1 MVMVDLGKAAVT
13 AIRSCPRP
21 ARALAGL
28 SLLRPHQWIK
38 NGFIAAPLFFTP
50 SALSWTSVAAVG
62 GAVAS
67 FCALASAVYILNDYL
82 DREADRGH
90 PTKRHRPLAA
100 GTVPVPFAFALLGLL
115 LAAGLGLALALPGRF
130 AVVAVLYLAANLGYC
145 FTFKHVAIVDVLIIA
160 LGFVLRVEGGGAV
173 IGVVPTAWIVIITGL
188 LALFLALAKRRD
200 DLACAL
206 DGRHRRSLD
215 GYNRPFLDVA
225 VSVTLGALLVAYL
238 IYTTDAL
245 VMERLGTPNLFYTAP
260 FVVAGI
266 LRYLQITLVDE
277 RSGSPTTLALTDRFL
292 ILTILGW
299 LATFGVLIYG

>member
-1 MVMVDLGKAAVT
+1 MTAVH
-13 AIRSCPRP
+13 SYPRTV
-21 ARALAGL
+21 RVLAVL

-50 SALSWTSVAAVG
+50 SALSWASAALVG

-82 DREADRGH
+82 DRDADRGH
-90 PTKRHRPLAA
+90 PVKCRRPLAA
-100 GTVPVPFAFALLGLL
+100 GTVPVPLAFGLLGVL

-130 AVVAVLYLAANLGYC
+130 AAVAGLYFVLNLGYC
-145 FTFKHVAIVDVLIIA
+145 FSLKHVAIVDVLIIA
-160 LGFVLRVEGGGAV
+160 LGFVLRVEGGGTV

-200 DLACAL
+200 DLVCAL
-206 DGRHRRSLD
+206 DGRHRGSLN

-238 IYTTDAL
+238 IYTTDAG
-245 VMERLGTPNLFYTAP
+245 VMDRLGTRNLYYTAP

-292 ILTILGW
+292 VLTILGW
-299 LATFGVLIYG
+299 LATFGALIYA